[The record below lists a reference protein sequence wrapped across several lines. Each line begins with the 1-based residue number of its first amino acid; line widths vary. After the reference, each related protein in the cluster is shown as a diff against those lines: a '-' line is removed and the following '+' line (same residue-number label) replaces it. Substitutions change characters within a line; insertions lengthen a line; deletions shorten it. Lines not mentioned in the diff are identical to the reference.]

1 VLTLDTVQRGF
12 WAVAMCIDVRV
23 RMRDGCAFVFT
34 LVLHSYGPKIEKEK
48 KKKKK
53 LTCSSLLVS
62 FLRSWVGI

>member
-1 VLTLDTVQRGF
+1 
-12 WAVAMCIDVRV
+12 MCIDVRV

-34 LVLHSYGPKIEKEK
+34 YVLHSYGPKIEKEE
-48 KKKKK
+48 KKK